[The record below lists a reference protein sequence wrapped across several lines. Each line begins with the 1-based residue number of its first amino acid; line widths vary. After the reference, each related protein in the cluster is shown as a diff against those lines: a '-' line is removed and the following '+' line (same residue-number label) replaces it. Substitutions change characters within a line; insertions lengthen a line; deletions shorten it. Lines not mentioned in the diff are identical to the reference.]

1 MTSAITK
8 STKSRPLSLGNG
20 TVPLWVSINFI
31 LGVAG
36 ALWIGWPW
44 LVAIGIAPLLIAM
57 SPCLLMC
64 AALCGAKLCRPTVT
78 TGKSTIPE
86 GDKSRTVGETDR

>member
-8 STKSRPLSLGNG
+8 FTKNRPLSLRGG
-20 TVPLWVSINFI
+20 TVPLWISINFI

-64 AALCGAKLCRPTVT
+64 AALCGAKLCRPAVT
-78 TGKSTIPE
+78 TGKSKIPE
-86 GDKSRTVGETDR
+86 GQNSLTVGEADR